1 MGGGAAM
8 RAAASRIIGAGA
20 AVGGVGGLI
29 RGSQSVPKPELQ
41 TFAAAKRTNSAIAAS
56 NEGVAVAAVDDWEL
70 AGVEEVSYGSGDS
83 LPRVVFGGAP
93 SFDEAKE
100 ATLELKAAVENSLL
114 SESDANPGYK
124 EASLPLLIGS
134 EKSES
139 ITCVSSEVAS
149 THVVTKHAVQAFR
162 FLSETPAAQNVVASI
177 ASDPNVWT
185 AVLQNTAFVD
195 YLESHRAVA
204 SPPKAGVRSNQNQ
217 NLSLEELQDCYS
229 ESETSFAGSTKSNES
244 GTTIADILQSLKLTM
259 LDVVDKVSSFFQ
271 DLFKVPEADKK
282 STDDVCSSTS
292 SFIESNTL
300 KASVMG
306 LAIMVISMVVLKRA

>member
-29 RGSQSVPKPELQ
+29 RGSPSVPKPELQ
-41 TFAAAKRTNSAIAAS
+41 TFTAAKRTNSAIAAS

-100 ATLELKAAVENSLL
+100 ATLELKAAVENLL

-177 ASDPNVWT
+177 ASDPNVWN

-204 SPPKAGVRSNQNQ
+204 SPPEAGVRSNQ
-217 NLSLEELQDCYS
+217 NLSLEELQDCYA

-244 GTTIADILQSLKLTM
+244 GTTIADILQSLKLTL